1 MSDRVVF
8 LEGKKINLRP
18 VSKSSD
24 LEIFQRWIND
34 PGVRKFLTGFL
45 PIDPQ
50 QEEEWFDGLSKRKN
64 NVTFAIVTKEG
75 ELIGNI
81 GLHGIDWVTGIA
93 TTGALIGDEQN
104 RGQGYGTDAKM
115 ILLDYAFHTLN
126 LRKICSEA
134 IAYNGR
140 SLAFNAR
147 CGYKEEGRRKDH
159 FFKEGQYYDG
169 VLTAVFRDDWLP
181 LWEEYKS

>member
-1 MSDRVVF
+1 MSDKVVF
-8 LEGKKINLRP
+8 LQGKKVVLRP
-18 VSKSSD
+18 VNKATD
-24 LEIFQRWIND
+24 MEAFQRWIND
-34 PGVRKFLTGFL
+34 PGVRKFMTGFT
-45 PIDPQ
+45 PIGL
-50 QEEEWFDGLSKRKN
+50 QEEEEWIDGLGKRKN
-64 NVTFAIVTKEG
+64 NITFAIETLEG

-81 GLHGIDWVTGIA
+81 GLHGIDWVARVA

-104 RGQGYGTDAKM
+104 RGKGYGTDAKM

-126 LRKICSEA
+126 LRKVCSEA

-159 FFKEGQYYDG
+159 FFKDGQYYDG
-169 VLTAVFRDDWLP
+169 VLTAVFREEWLP
-181 LWEEYKS
+181 LWQEYNL